1 MNDFQA
7 AEAIRRAAREAE
19 LLELEERTRQNEAA
33 ELAAALEKLPV
44 WRREYDEAAK
54 RAGVLRGEIV
64 AVDAQIPAA
73 VEALRLAHTTLQ
85 SLLAQRSDAERQVN
99 STHQRLSRLA
109 DWLGEAAIWR
119 KDVVSIDAAPVAWRL
134 AQYMGIPFPE

>member
-1 MNDFQA
+1 MENIQA
-7 AEAIRRAAREAE
+7 VEAIRRAAREAE
-19 LLELEERTRQNEAA
+19 LSALEEQTRQNEAA
-33 ELAAALEKLPV
+33 ELVEALEKVPG
-44 WRREYDEAAK
+44 WRREYDEAAQ
-54 RAGVLRGEIV
+54 RAGVLRVEIV
-64 AVDAQIPAA
+64 AVDAQISEA

-119 KDVVSIDAAPVAWRL
+119 KDVVSIDAAPVGWRL

>member
-33 ELAAALEKLPV
+33 ELAAALEKIPV
-44 WRREYDEAAK
+44 WRREYDESAK
-54 RAGVLRGEIV
+54 QAGVLRGEIV
-64 AVDAQIPAA
+64 AVDAQIPEA

-85 SLLAQRSDAERQVN
+85 SLLAQRSEAERQVN

-109 DWLGEAAIWR
+109 DWLGEAATWR
-119 KDVVSIDAAPVAWRL
+119 KDVVSIDAAPVGWRIL
-134 AQYMGIPFPE
+134 AFMEGPFPE